1 LRDFLRDSVLNEGD
15 EMGGLRCA
23 LVHDVLLW
31 WLIEV

>member
-1 LRDFLRDSVLNEGD
+1 LNEGD